1 MYPTLFHFGH
11 LYVPSF
17 GVLAAVGIL
26 VALLLSER
34 TAPLAGIE
42 KNKLWDTGIFSVF
55 AAFLL
60 SRLLL
65 VATNIHTFLA
75 YPVVLLAMPSLTAT
89 GLLLAAIATAGW
101 LYVKRISLLG
111 ALDAWSPCASLLWV
125 FLALGHF
132 AEGSD
137 PGMPTSL
144 PWHVHPVALYAA
156 IAASL
161 VTPLGWILLRRHSA
175 PSMTAAFTL
184 ALAGLA
190 QFLLSFLR
198 VPGELSFGGLDLL
211 QIVSLGML
219 LAGIALGARTLVF
232 AQRQ

>member
-1 MYPTLFHFGH
+1 MYPTLLHFGH
-11 LYVPSF
+11 LYLPTF

-26 VALLLSER
+26 LALLLSEQ
-34 TAPLAGIE
+34 TASLVGIT
-42 KNKLWDTGIFSVF
+42 KNKLWDTGIFAVF

-65 VATNIHTFLA
+65 VATNIHTFLT
-75 YPVVLLAMPSLTAT
+75 YPIVLLAMPSLTAT

-101 LYVKRISLLG
+101 LYVKRIPLLR
-111 ALDAWSPCASLLWV
+111 ALDAWSPCAALLWA
-125 FLALGHF
+125 FLAVGHF

-144 PWHVHPVALYAA
+144 PWHIHPVALYAA
-156 IAASL
+156 LVASVIAA
-161 VTPLGWILLRRHSA
+161 LGWILLRRHPPPGTA
-175 PSMTAAFTL
+175 AAFTL
-184 ALAGLA
+184 AAAGLS

-211 QIVSLGML
+211 EIAALGLL